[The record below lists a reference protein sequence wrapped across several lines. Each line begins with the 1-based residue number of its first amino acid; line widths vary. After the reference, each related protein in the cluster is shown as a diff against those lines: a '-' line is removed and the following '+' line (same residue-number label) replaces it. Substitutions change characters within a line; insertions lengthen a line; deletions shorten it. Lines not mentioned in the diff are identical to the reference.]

1 MYHVELAKLWLAAKP
16 AAAGGQ
22 ARRAFACDAMSY
34 VGEGTS
40 LAGWYPVK
48 LLPLGGV
55 RKRGWAKRGWWYFQR
70 DKDLYEGAK
79 ERFADLNGGNPWEPR
94 PTLTYPKT
102 KSIGIA
108 KVSGDIKKQ
117 RDDKLV
123 QGLRAMSPPWR
134 QPHGHVVGDGSIS
147 KKSSTGF
154 ALSAPKWELRPT
166 WRNDAAAIATKHF
179 PNVYA
184 GNIGVVSD
192 ALRAASFGAPTSGY
206 WSRRLEEMRKADV
219 DGIARSRFGDGV
231 RVQNPFD
238 DEETA
243 VREATNTDDGLPEEA
258 GLPLRLKAVTE
269 AAADIILSRRPW
281 SWRRTSP
288 VKPIDDEWFRDDR
301 GRLLPILNTSCPLGH
316 VVDSGAEVADYD
328 AAVQTGNGV
337 RPGETV
343 RLGESVRTGPEPER
357 RPDDKEASG
366 ADSLVF
372 TSETVTTPI
381 MPRLALSWGAVR
393 TVERYYGWMTKE
405 EITREADKLLKLDP
419 EPIVITPEPTPQ
431 TQCEDAWAAVI
442 RNYAYGSDKVYVASV
457 GQHVLKKFKLGSI
470 GKKEQLR
477 IGEILAGM
485 GWKSVRDKMG
495 RGYANPDRHQFPQ

>member
-1 MYHVELAKLWLAAKP
+1 
-16 AAAGGQ
+16 
-22 ARRAFACDAMSY
+22 MSY
-34 VGEGTS
+34 VGEGTP

-48 LLPLGGV
+48 LLPLGGGV

-70 DKDLYEGAK
+70 DKDLFEGAK

-94 PTLTYPKT
+94 PTLTFPKT
-102 KSIGIA
+102 KSIA
-108 KVSGDIKKQ
+108 KASEDIKKLREEAKKR
-117 RDDKLV
+117 RDDELV
-123 QGLRAMSPPWR
+123 QGHRALKNS
-134 QPHGHVVGDGSIS
+134 PHGRAWLTDPLPQI
-147 KKSSTGF
+147 
-154 ALSAPKWELRPT
+154 
-166 WRNDAAAIATKHF
+166 
-179 PNVYA
+179 YA
-184 GNIGVVSD
+184 GNIGVVSE

-206 WSRRLEEMRKADV
+206 WSRRLEEMRKSDV

-238 DEETA
+238 EEETA
-243 VREATNTDDGLPEEA
+243 VREATNTDDGLPEEL
-258 GLPLRLKAVTE
+258 GLPPRKAVTE

-288 VKPIDDEWFRDDR
+288 VRPIDDEWFRDDR

-442 RNYAYGSDKVYVASV
+442 QKYAYARDKVYVASV
-457 GQHVLKKFKLGSI
+457 GQYVLKKFKLGSI
-470 GKKEQLR
+470 GKKEQLQ

-485 GWKSVRDKMG
+485 GWTSVRDKMG